1 MATDPRNG
9 MEILDDDASWEL
21 LEGQVV
27 GRMGVAVA
35 GEVDIFPLNYL
46 VHERTI
52 VFKTAQGSKLAALA
66 ANARVTFEIDGYSP
80 ESGDAWS
87 VVVKGVAQA
96 LQRLS
101 EIYSAED
108 LPLFPWNASPKE
120 YFVRITPRTVA
131 GRRFS
136 VVEDQRP
143 RADA

>member
-80 ESGDAWS
+80 ESGEAWS

>member
-108 LPLFPWNASPKE
+108 LPAVPLERLAQGVLRPDHSADRRGPS
-120 YFVRITPRTVA
+120 VLG
-131 GRRFS
+131 GRR
-136 VVEDQRP
+136 P
-143 RADA
+143 TAPG

>member
-9 MEILDDDASWEL
+9 MDILDDDASWAL
-21 LEGQVV
+21 LESQVV
-27 GRMGVAVA
+27 GRMAVAVA

-52 VFKTAQGSKLAALA
+52 VFKTAPGSKLAALA

-87 VVVKGVAQA
+87 VVVKGFAQS
-96 LQRLS
+96 LQRFS

-120 YFVRITPRTVA
+120 FFVRITPRQVA

>member
-1 MATDPRNG
+1 MTTDPRNG
-9 MEILDDDASWEL
+9 MEILDDDACWRL
-21 LEGQVV
+21 LESQAV
-27 GRMGVAVA
+27 GRLAVAVA
-35 GEVDIFPLNYL
+35 GEVELFPVNYI
-46 VHERTI
+46 VSDGRI

-66 ANARVTFEIDGYSP
+66 ANARVSFEIDGYSP

-87 VVVKGVAQA
+87 VVLKGLAHE
-96 LQRLS
+96 LQRFS

-120 YFVRITPRTVA
+120 FFVRITPREMT

-143 RADA
+143 QG